1 MVKTAAMMKKIDL
14 SSAKTLL
21 ATYKGAISRLEGA
34 MDGALDKAIELIL
47 NHDGHLVVCGMGK
60 SGLVGR
66 KIAAT
71 LSSTGTP
78 ALFLHPAEAIHG
90 DLGMVRQNDVMI
102 LISNSG
108 ETEEVVK
115 LLPALKRL
123 NVKIISLIGRVDS
136 ALGKAAD
143 VILDASVDKEAC
155 PLNLAPTTSSM
166 AALVLGDALAVVL
179 MEHRG
184 FEAADFAARHPGGKL
199 GQKLLNT
206 VSDKMISANLPFVP
220 VDMVMSEVI
229 VEMTKSRLGLALVG
243 TAENLQGIIT
253 DGDLR
258 RMLVEARAL
267 DKTKAED
274 VMNASPQFIA
284 ATANLGDAEEKMA
297 QAKLQ
302 SLVVRQTEDAN
313 APICGILQIF

>member
-1 MVKTAAMMKKIDL
+1 MVKNISVD
-14 SSAKTLL
+14 SAKTLL
-21 ATYKGAISRLEGA
+21 STYQAAIARLE
-34 MDGALDKAIELIL
+34 DGLSDSLTSAIELIL
-47 NHDGHLVVCGMGK
+47 GYDGHLVVCGMGK

-90 DLGMVRQNDVMI
+90 DLGMVRENDVVM

-123 NVKIISLIGRVDS
+123 NVKIISLIGRRDS
-136 ALGKAAD
+136 SLGKAAD

-166 AALVLGDALAVVL
+166 AALVIGDALAVVL
-179 MEHRG
+179 MEQRA
-184 FEAADFAARHPGGKL
+184 FQPEDFAARHPGGSL
-199 GQKLLNT
+199 GQKLLSK
-206 VSDKMISANLPFVP
+206 VSDKMVSGALPYVSP
-220 VDMVMSEVI
+220 DMMMSEVI
-229 VEMTKSRLGLALVG
+229 VTMTKGRLGLALVG
-243 TAENLQGIIT
+243 TADDLKGIIT

-258 RMLVEARAL
+258 RMLVEERAL
-267 DKTKAED
+267 DATRASD
-274 VMNASPQFIA
+274 VMNASPQFIS
-284 ATANLGDAEEKMA
+284 ANASLGEAEEKMA
-297 QAKLQ
+297 QTKIQ
-302 SLVVRQTEDAN
+302 SLIVRDDTEVSS
-313 APICGILQIF
+313 PVCGIIQIF

>member
-1 MVKTAAMMKKIDL
+1 MKMLD
-14 SSAKTLL
+14 SAKTLL
-21 ATYKGAISRLEGA
+21 TTYQQAITRLEG
-34 MDGALDKAIELIL
+34 GLEGGLDKAVDLIL
-47 NHDGHLVVCGMGK
+47 SHDGHLVICGMGK

-108 ETEEVVK
+108 ETEEVVR

-123 NVKIISLIGRVDS
+123 NVKIISLIGQIDS
-136 ALGKAAD
+136 SLGRAAD

-179 MEHRG
+179 MEQRG
-184 FEAADFAARHPGGKL
+184 FQAEDFAARHPGGKL
-199 GQKLLNT
+199 GQKLLSA
-206 VSDKMISANLPFVP
+206 VRDKMVSGNLPFVSS
-220 VDMVMSEVI
+220 DMKMSEVI
-229 VEMTKSRLGLALVG
+229 VTMTTGRLGLALVG
-243 TAENLQGIIT
+243 QADNLEGIIT

-258 RMLVEARAL
+258 RMLVENRSLEGTYAS
-267 DKTKAED
+267 EI
-274 VMNASPQFIA
+274 MNASPQSISQNA
-284 ATANLGDAEEKMA
+284 SLGEAEDKMSE
-297 QAKLQ
+297 AKIQ
-302 SLVVRQTEDAN
+302 SLVVRQSDD
-313 APICGILQIF
+313 PSSSVCGIIQIY

>member
-1 MVKTAAMMKKIDL
+1 MTNSISLD
-14 SSAKTLL
+14 SAKTLL
-21 ATYKGAISRLEGA
+21 ATYQSAMTRLETSLE
-34 MDGALDKAIELIL
+34 GALDKAIELIL
-47 NHDGHLVVCGMGK
+47 AHDGHLVVCGMGK

-90 DLGMVRQNDVMI
+90 DLGMVRQNDVII

-123 NVKIISLIGRVDS
+123 NVKIISLIGRTDS

-184 FEAADFAARHPGGKL
+184 FQAEDFAARHPGGKL
-199 GQKLLNT
+199 GQMLLNS
-206 VSDKMISANLPFVP
+206 VADKMVTDHLPYVSADRL
-220 VDMVMSEVI
+220 MSEVI
-229 VEMTKSRLGLALVG
+229 IEMTKSRLGLALIG
-243 TAENLQGIIT
+243 NAEKLDGIIT

-258 RMLVEARAL
+258 RMLVEERQL
-267 DKTKAED
+267 DKTTAGE

-284 ATANLGDAEEKMA
+284 QDASLSEAEEKMA
-297 QAKLQ
+297 QAKIQ
-302 SLVVRQTEDAN
+302 SLIVRESPQADAPVVGV
-313 APICGILQIF
+313 IQIF

>member
-1 MVKTAAMMKKIDL
+1 MMHKVTLD
-14 SSAKTLL
+14 SAKTLL
-21 ATYKGAISRLEGA
+21 ATYRDAITRLETG

-90 DLGMVRQNDVMI
+90 DLGMVRANDVII

-123 NVKIISLIGRVDS
+123 NVKIISLIGRIDS
-136 ALGKAAD
+136 SLGKAAD

-184 FEAADFAARHPGGKL
+184 FKAEDFAARHPGGKL
-199 GQKLLNT
+199 GQKLLNS
-206 VSDKMISANLPFVP
+206 VGDKMISSNLPYVSA
-220 VDMVMSEVI
+220 DAMMDKVI
-229 VEMTKSRLGLALVG
+229 VEMTNSRLGLALVG
-243 TAENLQGIIT
+243 TPDNLAGIIT

-258 RMLVEARAL
+258 RMLVEACAL
-267 DKTKAED
+267 DATKAAEI
-274 VMNASPQFIA
+274 MNASPQFVA
-284 ATANLGDAEEKMA
+284 KDTNLGDAEDRMTN
-297 QAKLQ
+297 AKIQ
-302 SLVVRQTEDAN
+302 SLVVRETQDASS
-313 APICGILQIF
+313 PVCGIIQIF

>member
-1 MVKTAAMMKKIDL
+1 MVKNISVD
-14 SSAKTLL
+14 SAKTLL
-21 ATYKGAISRLEGA
+21 STYQAAIARLE
-34 MDGALDKAIELIL
+34 DGLSDSLISAIELIL
-47 NHDGHLVVCGMGK
+47 GHDGHLVVCGMGK

-90 DLGMVRQNDVMI
+90 DLGMVRQNDVVM

-123 NVKIISLIGRVDS
+123 NVKIISLIGRRDS
-136 ALGKAAD
+136 SLGKSAD

-166 AALVLGDALAVVL
+166 AALVIGDALAVVL
-179 MEHRG
+179 MEQRA
-184 FEAADFAARHPGGKL
+184 FQPEDFAARHPGGSL
-199 GQKLLNT
+199 GQKLLSK
-206 VSDKMISANLPFVP
+206 VSDKMVSGALPYVSP
-220 VDMVMSEVI
+220 DMMMSEVI
-229 VEMTKSRLGLALVG
+229 VTMTKGRLGLALVG
-243 TAENLQGIIT
+243 TADDLKGIIT

-258 RMLVEARAL
+258 RMLVEERAL
-267 DKTKAED
+267 DATQASD
-274 VMNASPQFIA
+274 VMNASPQFISA
-284 ATANLGDAEEKMA
+284 DASLGEAEEKMA
-297 QAKLQ
+297 QTKIQ
-302 SLVVRQTEDAN
+302 SLIVRDDTEVSS
-313 APICGILQIF
+313 PVCGIIQIF

>member
-1 MVKTAAMMKKIDL
+1 M
-14 SSAKTLL
+14 
-21 ATYKGAISRLEGA
+21 GFQISLIS
-34 MDGALDKAIELIL
+34 AIELIL
-47 NHDGHLVVCGMGK
+47 GHDGHLVVCGMGK

-90 DLGMVRQNDVMI
+90 DLGMVRQNDVVM

-123 NVKIISLIGRVDS
+123 NVKIISLIGRRDS
-136 ALGKAAD
+136 SLGKAAD

-166 AALVLGDALAVVL
+166 AALVIGDALAVVL
-179 MEHRG
+179 MEQRA
-184 FEAADFAARHPGGKL
+184 FQPEDFAARHPGGSL
-199 GQKLLNT
+199 GQKLLSK
-206 VSDKMISANLPFVP
+206 VSDKMVSGALPYVSP
-220 VDMVMSEVI
+220 DMMMSEVI
-229 VEMTKSRLGLALVG
+229 VTMTKGRLGLALVG
-243 TAENLQGIIT
+243 TADDLKGIIT

-258 RMLVEARAL
+258 RMLVEERAL
-267 DKTKAED
+267 DATQASD
-274 VMNASPQFIA
+274 VMNASPQFISA
-284 ATANLGDAEEKMA
+284 DASLGEAEEKMA
-297 QAKLQ
+297 QTKIQ
-302 SLVVRQTEDAN
+302 SLIVRDDTDVTS
-313 APICGILQIF
+313 PVCGIIQIF

>member
-1 MVKTAAMMKKIDL
+1 MMHKVTLD
-14 SSAKTLL
+14 SAKTLL
-21 ATYKGAISRLEGA
+21 ATYRDAITRLETG
-34 MDGALDKAIELIL
+34 MDGALAKAIELIL

-90 DLGMVRQNDVMI
+90 DLGMVRANDVII

-123 NVKIISLIGRVDS
+123 NVKIISLIGRIDS
-136 ALGKAAD
+136 SLGKAAD

-184 FEAADFAARHPGGKL
+184 FKAEDFAARHPGGKL
-199 GQKLLNT
+199 GQKLLNS
-206 VSDKMISANLPFVP
+206 VGDKMISSNLPYVSA
-220 VDMVMSEVI
+220 DAMMDKVI
-229 VEMTKSRLGLALVG
+229 VEMTNSRLGLALVG
-243 TAENLQGIIT
+243 TPDNLAGIIT

-267 DKTKAED
+267 DATKAAEI
-274 VMNASPQFIA
+274 MNASPQFVA
-284 ATANLGDAEEKMA
+284 KDTNLGDAEDRMTN
-297 QAKLQ
+297 AKIQ
-302 SLVVRQTEDAN
+302 SLVVRETQDASS
-313 APICGILQIF
+313 PVCGIIQIF

>member
-1 MVKTAAMMKKIDL
+1 MVKNISVD
-14 SSAKTLL
+14 SAKTLL
-21 ATYKGAISRLEGA
+21 STYQAAIARLE
-34 MDGALDKAIELIL
+34 DGLSDSLTSAIELIL
-47 NHDGHLVVCGMGK
+47 GHDGHLVVCGMGK

-90 DLGMVRQNDVMI
+90 DLGMVRQNDVVM

-123 NVKIISLIGRVDS
+123 NVKIISLIGRSDS
-136 ALGKAAD
+136 SLGKAAD

-166 AALVLGDALAVVL
+166 AALVIGDALAVVL
-179 MEHRG
+179 MEQRA
-184 FEAADFAARHPGGKL
+184 FQPEDFAARHPGGSL
-199 GQKLLNT
+199 GQKLLSK
-206 VSDKMISANLPFVP
+206 VSDKMVSGALPYVSP
-220 VDMVMSEVI
+220 DMMMSEVI
-229 VEMTKSRLGLALVG
+229 VTMTKGRLGLALVG
-243 TAENLQGIIT
+243 TANDLKGIIT

-258 RMLVEARAL
+258 RMLVEERAL
-267 DKTKAED
+267 DATRASD
-274 VMNASPQFIA
+274 VMNASPQFIS
-284 ATANLGDAEEKMA
+284 ANASLGEAEEKMA
-297 QAKLQ
+297 QTKIQ
-302 SLVVRQTEDAN
+302 SLIVRDDTEVSS
-313 APICGILQIF
+313 PVCGIIQIF

>member
-1 MVKTAAMMKKIDL
+1 MVKNISVD
-14 SSAKTLL
+14 SAKTLL
-21 ATYKGAISRLEGA
+21 STYQAAIARLE
-34 MDGALDKAIELIL
+34 DGLSDSLTSAIDLIL
-47 NHDGHLVVCGMGK
+47 GHDGHLVVCGMGK

-90 DLGMVRQNDVMI
+90 DLGMVRENDVVM

-123 NVKIISLIGRVDS
+123 NVKIISLIGRRDS
-136 ALGKAAD
+136 SLGKAAD

-166 AALVLGDALAVVL
+166 AALVIGDALAVVL
-179 MEHRG
+179 MEQRA
-184 FEAADFAARHPGGKL
+184 FQPEDFAARHPGGSL
-199 GQKLLNT
+199 GQKLLSK
-206 VSDKMISANLPFVP
+206 VSDKMVSGALPYVSP
-220 VDMVMSEVI
+220 DMMMSEVI
-229 VEMTKSRLGLALVG
+229 VTMTKGRLGLALVG
-243 TAENLQGIIT
+243 TADDLKGIIT

-258 RMLVEARAL
+258 RMLVEERAL
-267 DKTKAED
+267 DATRASD
-274 VMNASPQFIA
+274 VMNASPQFIS
-284 ATANLGDAEEKMA
+284 ANASLGEAEEKMA
-297 QAKLQ
+297 QTKIQ
-302 SLVVRQTEDAN
+302 SLIVRDDTEVSS
-313 APICGILQIF
+313 PVCGIIQIF

>member
-1 MVKTAAMMKKIDL
+1 MVKNISVD
-14 SSAKTLL
+14 SAKTLL
-21 ATYKGAISRLEGA
+21 STYQAAIARLE
-34 MDGALDKAIELIL
+34 DGLSDSLISAIELIL
-47 NHDGHLVVCGMGK
+47 GHDGHLVVCGMGK

-90 DLGMVRQNDVMI
+90 DLGMVRQNDVVM

-123 NVKIISLIGRVDS
+123 NVKIISLIGRRDS
-136 ALGKAAD
+136 SLGKAAD

-166 AALVLGDALAVVL
+166 AALVIGDALAVVL
-179 MEHRG
+179 MEQRA
-184 FEAADFAARHPGGKL
+184 FQPEDFAARHPGGSL
-199 GQKLLNT
+199 GQKLLSK
-206 VSDKMISANLPFVP
+206 VSDKMVSGALPYVSP
-220 VDMVMSEVI
+220 DMMMSEVI
-229 VEMTKSRLGLALVG
+229 VTMTKGRLGLALVG
-243 TAENLQGIIT
+243 TADDLKGIIT

-258 RMLVEARAL
+258 RMLVEERAL
-267 DKTKAED
+267 DATRASD
-274 VMNASPQFIA
+274 VMNASPQFIS
-284 ATANLGDAEEKMA
+284 ANASLGEAEEKMA
-297 QAKLQ
+297 QTKIQ
-302 SLVVRQTEDAN
+302 SLIVRDDTDVTS
-313 APICGILQIF
+313 PVCGIIQIF